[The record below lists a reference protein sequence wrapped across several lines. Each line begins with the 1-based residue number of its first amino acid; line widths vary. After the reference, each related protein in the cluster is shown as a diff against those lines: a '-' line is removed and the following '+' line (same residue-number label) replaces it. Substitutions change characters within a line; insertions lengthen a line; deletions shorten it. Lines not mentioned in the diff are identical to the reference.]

1 MNPRISFHWWA
12 PAFFVAFFAV
22 GISYWQIPYAKL
34 SLPDSLIGMG
44 LLVVSVVA
52 GVTRAF
58 AKSRLLPVIFVVGAA
73 VPCAVFAR
81 VVVDGMRD
89 PTSHNLWPIEL
100 VIAAVVGL
108 IASSAGALIGSVPA
122 LLSRQ
127 GSSDQNDR

>member
-1 MNPRISFHWWA
+1 MRRISSHWWA
-12 PAFFVAFFAV
+12 PAFFVAFFAA
-22 GISYWQIPYAKL
+22 GIPYWQIPYATL

-52 GVTRAF
+52 ALTRAV

-73 VPCAVFAR
+73 VLCAVFAR
-81 VVVDGMRD
+81 VVADGMRD

-100 VIAAVVGL
+100 VITAVVGL
-108 IASSAGALIGSVPA
+108 SASSAGALIGSVPA
-122 LLSRQ
+122 LMSRQ

>member
-1 MNPRISFHWWA
+1 MSRISLHWWA
-12 PAFFVAFFAV
+12 PAFFVAFFAT
-22 GISYWQIPYAKL
+22 GIPYWQIPYATL
-34 SLPDSLIGMG
+34 SLPYSLIGVG

-52 GVTRAF
+52 ALTCAF

-81 VVVDGMRD
+81 VVVDGIRD

-100 VIAAVVGL
+100 VIATVVGL

-122 LLSRQ
+122 LMSRQ
-127 GSSDQNDR
+127 GSSDQKDR